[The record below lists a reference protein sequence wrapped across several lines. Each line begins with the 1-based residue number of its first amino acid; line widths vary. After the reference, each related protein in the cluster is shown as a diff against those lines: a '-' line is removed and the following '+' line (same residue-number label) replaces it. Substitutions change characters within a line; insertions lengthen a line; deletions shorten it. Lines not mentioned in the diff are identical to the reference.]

1 MNLFDFNN
9 DDSGYSRLALTD
21 QELKPEIR
29 QEEPIYSND
38 VEERKRRAIEDFNKK
53 SMQILKP
60 EIKPDL
66 EPIKEPLTVK
76 IELKTVDNINNN
88 IWFEKYRPKT
98 FNEILGQQDIIKT
111 IKNKLN
117 NLPHMILEGNAGI
130 GKTSLVN
137 VLVKELNCDMLE
149 LNGSDERGI
158 DIIRGKVTTFIRH
171 ASFNKKVKI
180 VFFDEADSMTPE
192 AQLCLRTI
200 IEKYS
205 FNTRFIFACND
216 IKKII
221 EPLKSR
227 CKTFSFKP
235 ITPEAMIER
244 LKFIVDNEG
253 ISISEYKLK
262 EIIDSS
268 HGDFRKAI
276 NELQSI

>member
-1 MNLFDFNN
+1 MSLFDFRSNELSL
-9 DDSGYSRLALTD
+9 DQTLT
-21 QELKPEIR
+21 
-29 QEEPIYSND
+29 YND
-38 VEERKRRAIEDFNKK
+38 VEERKRRAIEDYSKK
-53 SMQILKP
+53 SIQALKP

-66 EPIKEPLTVK
+66 EPIKEPLIVK
-76 IELKTVDNINNN
+76 IELKTVDNNNNN

-98 FNEILGQQDIIKT
+98 FNEIIGQQEIVKT

-117 NLPHMILEGNAGI
+117 NLPHMILEGRAGI

-137 VLVKELNCDMLE
+137 VLVKELGCDMLE

-158 DIIRGKVTTFIRH
+158 GIIRGKVLTFIRH
-171 ASFNKKVKI
+171 LSFNKKIKI
-180 VFFDEADSMTPE
+180 VFFDEADSMTSE
-192 AQLCLRTI
+192 AQDCLKAI

-216 IKKII
+216 VKKII

-227 CKTFSFKP
+227 CKTFSFKS

-253 ISISEYKLK
+253 MSISEYKLK
-262 EIIDSS
+262 EIIDDS
-268 HGDFRKAI
+268 
-276 NELQSI
+276 